1 MVCDNLS
8 SAVEEIYNFPVSVNF
23 VMAATCAIATAG
35 YMFLGI
41 LTVFY
46 PKKQHFRL
54 NVAFKMTNPF
64 AKVVQIT
71 QISCFETKM
80 LLPSIV

>member
-1 MVCDNLS
+1 M
-8 SAVEEIYNFPVSVNF
+8 EEIYNCPVSVNF
-23 VMAATCAIATAG
+23 VMVATCAIATAG

-54 NVAFKMTNPF
+54 KVVFKMTNPL
-64 AKVVQIT
+64 AKVMQIT
-71 QISCFETKM
+71 QISWF
-80 LLPSIV
+80 